1 MKPIL
6 PAAAA
11 PSRRGSQ
18 LATAATAAR
27 YVGALALL
35 AVGIDHIEQYYVD
48 YYRAVP
54 TIGTLFALN
63 FASALVIGI
72 GLAMPVH
79 RFVRSSA
86 DRILTVLAISGIGIG
101 AGTLAGL
108 LISEN
113 GGLFGFTEVGY
124 RGAIVLSIVFDAATV
139 VLLGAFLVL
148 RSLQHRH
155 PDVAAPRRLPAP
167 AHRKHLPGMLAVGAG
182 VVAVVIAGCGGGGG
196 ANGSSASTA
205 SSAGGGATLR
215 VTTDPTLGRIIV
227 DAKGRTL
234 YDFPIDKGTM
244 SVCYGACAS
253 LWPPLTTHGRPV
265 AGAGVSAGLIGTS
278 KRHDGTTEVTYAGHP
293 LYYYAP
299 DQTRGQITG
308 QALDQ
313 FGAPWYALAPGG
325 REIHTP
331 AN

>member
-1 MKPIL
+1 MKRIL
-6 PAAAA
+6 PAAS
-11 PSRRGSQ
+11 PSSGRR

-27 YVGALALL
+27 YAGALALL

-48 YYRAVP
+48 YYSAVP

-63 FASALVIGI
+63 FVSALVIGI
-72 GLAMPVH
+72 GLVMPLH
-79 RFVRSSA
+79 RIARSSA

-113 GGLFGFTEVGY
+113 GGLFGFMEVGY
-124 RGAIVLSIVFDAATV
+124 RGAIVLSIVFDVATV

-148 RSLQHRH
+148 RALQRRH
-155 PDVAAPRRLPAP
+155 PAVAAPRNLPGP
-167 AHRKHLPGMLAVGAG
+167 AHRKHLTGMMAVGAG
-182 VVAVVIAGCGGGGG
+182 VVALVIAGCGGGGS

-205 SSAGGGATLR
+205 SSAGGGAKLR
-215 VTTDPTLGRIIV
+215 VTTDPTLGKIIV

-253 LWPPLTTHGRPV
+253 LWPPLTTHGQPV

-278 KRHDGTTEVTYAGHP
+278 ARHDGTTEVTYAGHP
-293 LYYYAP
+293 LYCYAP
-299 DQTRGQITG
+299 DRTRGQITG

-313 FGAPWYALAPGG
+313 FGAPWYALAPNG

-331 AN
+331 AK

>member
-6 PAAAA
+6 PAASRS
-11 PSRRGSQ
+11 SRRGSQ
-18 LATAATAAR
+18 LATAAR
-27 YVGALALL
+27 YAGALALL

-63 FASALVIGI
+63 FVSALVIGI
-72 GLAMPVH
+72 GLVMPVH
-79 RFVRSSA
+79 RIARSSA

-113 GGLFGFTEVGY
+113 GGLFGFMEVGY

-148 RSLQHRH
+148 RALQRRH
-155 PDVAAPRRLPAP
+155 PDVAPPRGLPGP
-167 AHRKHLPGMLAVGAG
+167 ARRKHMPGMLAVGAG
-182 VVAVVIAGCGGGGG
+182 VVALVIAGCGGGG

-205 SSAGGGATLR
+205 SSAGGGATLH

-278 KRHDGTTEVTYAGHP
+278 ARHDGTTEVTYAGHP

-313 FGAPWYALAPGG
+313 FGAPWYALAPNG

-331 AN
+331 AK